1 MLNVNATSLEYTFLI
16 MLSVLVVSRKD
27 SIFSAY
33 RTIPLHILRLL
44 RCHARPD
51 PTDQ

>member
-27 SIFSAY
+27 SIFSAS
-33 RTIPLHILRLL
+33 
-44 RCHARPD
+44 
-51 PTDQ
+51 QNG